1 MFKIMLNL
9 VDTLPRKAQYFAGE
23 VKAQTICPYKV
34 VRNLIFQ
41 QIVRVLAS
49 FLPHESGEEPMIEV
63 LSMEIQELTV
73 SERIMLAEALWDSVA
88 N

>member
-1 MFKIMLNL
+1 L
-9 VDTLPRKAQYFAGE
+9 RG
-23 VKAQTICPYKV
+23 
-34 VRNLIFQ
+34 
-41 QIVRVLAS
+41 LAD
-49 FLPHESGEEPMIEV
+49 FFMIEV

>member
-1 MFKIMLNL
+1 MILICHRPLK
-9 VDTLPRKAQYFAGE
+9 FAGE

-49 FLPHESGEEPMIEV
+49 FLPHESGEEPNRLFSAFV
-63 LSMEIQELTV
+63 
-73 SERIMLAEALWDSVA
+73 R
-88 N
+88 

>member
-1 MFKIMLNL
+1 MLNL

-49 FLPHESGEEPMIEV
+49 FLPHESGEEPKEP
-63 LSMEIQELTV
+63 T
-73 SERIMLAEALWDSVA
+73 RF
-88 N
+88 